1 LTLRLGGV
9 AERGSEPCLYVIA
22 GANGAGKSDVIGS
35 AIEAQG
41 IRFFNPDRVVRELLQ
56 RNPSLS
62 REQLNGEVWYVG
74 KARLEQAIAERL
86 TFAFE
91 TTLGGKTIAGLLEKA
106 LDAGLAVRIW
116 FTGLANPELHIA
128 RVRAR
133 VARGGH
139 PVDEALIRQRYD
151 SNRENLIRLLPK
163 LTELKVLDNSA
174 EVNLEAGEAP
184 RPVLVLH
191 WERGRIVGP
200 PDLRATPEWAK
211 AIVAVALRL
220 TSAAR

>member
-9 AERGSEPCLYVIA
+9 AERDSQPCIYVIA

-41 IRFFNPDRVVRELLQ
+41 MRFFNADLVVRELLQ

-62 REQLNGEVWYVG
+62 REQLNSEVWYVG

-116 FTGLANPELHIA
+116 FTGLASPELHIA

-139 PVDEALIRQRYD
+139 PVEEARIRRRYD

-174 EVNLEAGEAP
+174 EVDLEAGEAP

-191 WERGRIVGP
+191 WERGRIIGP
-200 PDLRATPEWAK
+200 PDLRGTPEWAK

-220 TSAAR
+220 TSPAR

>member
-1 LTLRLGGV
+1 MLRLGGV
-9 AERGSEPCLYVIA
+9 AEPDREPCLYVIA
-22 GANGAGKSDVIGS
+22 GASGAGKSDVIGS

-41 IRFFNPDRVVRELLQ
+41 TSYFNPDRVVRELLQ
-56 RNPSLS
+56 RNSSMS
-62 REQLNGEVWYVG
+62 REQLNSEIWYVG
-74 KARLEQAIAERL
+74 KARLEQAIAERR

-91 TTLGGKTIAGLLEKA
+91 TALGGRTIAGLLEKA

-116 FTGLANPELHIA
+116 FVGLRSPELHIA

-139 PVDEALIRQRYD
+139 PVAEALIRRRYD

-174 EVNLEAGEAP
+174 EVNLEGGEAP

-191 WERGRIVGP
+191 WEGGRIVGP

-220 TSAAR
+220 TSSAR